1 MIYDLLKDKS
11 VPAVFTL
18 AFVVMTWKV
27 AFLYKDHEDAAKQ
40 RAVEIAEIKLRGVN
54 NSESIEELES
64 SNRST
69 KKQIQ
74 HFHPQKISATDERR
88 F

>member
-11 VPAVFTL
+11 VPAVFTV

-27 AFLYKDHEDAAKQ
+27 AFLYKDHKDA
-40 RAVEIAEIKLRGVN
+40 IAEIKARGVN
-54 NSESIEELES
+54 NEEGIEELRS
-64 SNRST
+64 SDRSI
-69 KKQIQ
+69 KKQINY
-74 HFHPQKISATDERR
+74 FHKNEIG